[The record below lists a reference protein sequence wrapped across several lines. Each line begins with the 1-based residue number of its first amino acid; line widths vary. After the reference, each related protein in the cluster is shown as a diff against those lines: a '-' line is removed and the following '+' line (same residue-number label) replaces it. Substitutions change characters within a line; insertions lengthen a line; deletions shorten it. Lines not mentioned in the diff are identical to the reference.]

1 VAQESRPGGYVRVR
15 PLQPRRGSIIVAF
28 HNVWTGTA
36 AVVTAFGWG
45 LVLYKRL
52 FTLLVPQVSLRGLE
66 RKRLSPER
74 AWLIV
79 LVGV

>member
-1 VAQESRPGGYVRVR
+1 
-15 PLQPRRGSIIVAF
+15 
-28 HNVWTGTA
+28 
-36 AVVTAFGWG
+36 VTAFGWG

-74 AWLIV
+74 AWLVV
-79 LVGV
+79 LGGV